1 MTTRRFVLAAL
12 VTTTFAA
19 PLFPA
24 RAQTPLPA
32 DKRAELNALIAKNNA
47 YIGLLNRTMRAKQSW
62 ERYTSWVNVEKG
74 PTGRERY
81 ITYGLYSLY
90 DVRSEIQKALDAA
103 GKAPKV
109 DELDRAIERFVGA
122 YETLAPLIDRA
133 ERYYERKDY
142 KSDNMAEGRELHARL
157 VPAAREFLKED
168 VNTRQLMKLFAGR
181 VAELELA
188 AIEMEEGRKARWQM
202 KRVQIAARQAMDLLP
217 NRENPIVDMP
227 AFSSAV
233 AEYGKVVREFDDFM
247 RANPDSGATM
257 RDRPGSLL
265 GKLREYEEEL
275 QRARG
280 DARRARGQGT
290 TWIVNE
296 YNMMISMSQMFR

>member
-1 MTTRRFVLAAL
+1 MTTRRILLAAL
-12 VTTTFAA
+12 FATPA
-19 PLFPA
+19 FATAPA

-47 YIGLLNRTMRAKQSW
+47 YIGLLNRTQRANQSW
-62 ERYTSWVNVEKG
+62 ERYTSWVNVERG

-103 GKAPKV
+103 GKEPKV
-109 DELDRAIERFVGA
+109 PELDRAIERFVGA
-122 YETLAPLIDRA
+122 YEALAPLIDRA
-133 ERYYERKDY
+133 QRYYERKDY
-142 KSDNMAEGRELHARL
+142 KSDAMVEGREIHAKM

-168 VNTRQLMKLFAGR
+168 AEARQLMKLFAGR
-181 VAELELA
+181 VFELELA
-188 AIEMEEGRKARWQM
+188 AIEMEEGRKGRWQM
-202 KRVQIAARQAMDLLP
+202 KRVQMAARQAMDLLP
-217 NRENPIVDMP
+217 TREKPVVDMP
-227 AFSSAV
+227 AFSKAV
-233 AEYGKVVREFDDFM
+233 AEYGKVVREFDDYM
-247 RANPDSGATM
+247 RANPDSGGAM
-257 RDRPGSLL
+257 RDRPASLL

-296 YNMMISMSQMFR
+296 YNMMISMSRMFR

>member
-1 MTTRRFVLAAL
+1 MTTRRILLAAL
-12 VTTTFAA
+12 FATPA
-19 PLFPA
+19 FATAPA

-47 YIGLLNRTMRAKQSW
+47 YIGLLNRTQRANQSW
-62 ERYTSWVNVEKG
+62 ERYTSWVNVERG

-103 GKAPKV
+103 GKEPKV
-109 DELDRAIERFVGA
+109 PELDRAIERFVGA
-122 YETLAPLIDRA
+122 YEALAPLIDRA
-133 ERYYERKDY
+133 QRYYERKDY
-142 KSDNMAEGRELHARL
+142 KSDAMVEGREIHAKM

-168 VNTRQLMKLFAGR
+168 AEARQLMKLFAGR
-181 VAELELA
+181 VFELELA
-188 AIEMEEGRKARWQM
+188 AIEMEEGRKGRWQM
-202 KRVQIAARQAMDLLP
+202 KRVQMAARQAMDLLP
-217 NRENPIVDMP
+217 TREKPVVDMP
-227 AFSSAV
+227 VFSKAV

-247 RANPDSGATM
+247 RANPDSGGAM
-257 RDRPGSLL
+257 RDRPASLL

-296 YNMMISMSQMFR
+296 YNMMISMSRMFR

>member
-1 MTTRRFVLAAL
+1 MTTRRILLAAL
-12 VTTTFAA
+12 FATPA
-19 PLFPA
+19 FATAPA

-47 YIGLLNRTMRAKQSW
+47 YIGLLNRTQRANQSW
-62 ERYTSWVNVEKG
+62 ERYTSWVNVERG

-103 GKAPKV
+103 GKEQKV
-109 DELDRAIERFVGA
+109 PELDRAIERFVGA
-122 YETLAPLIDRA
+122 YEALAPLIDRA
-133 ERYYERKDY
+133 QRYYERKDY
-142 KSDNMAEGRELHARL
+142 KSDAMVEGREIHAKM

-168 VNTRQLMKLFAGR
+168 AEARQLMKLFAGR
-181 VAELELA
+181 VFELELA
-188 AIEMEEGRKARWQM
+188 AIEMEEGRKGRWQM
-202 KRVQIAARQAMDLLP
+202 KRVQMAARQAMDLLP
-217 NRENPIVDMP
+217 TREKPVVDMP
-227 AFSSAV
+227 AFSKAV

-247 RANPDSGATM
+247 RANPDSGGAM
-257 RDRPGSLL
+257 RDRPASLL

-296 YNMMISMSQMFR
+296 YNMMISMSRMFR

>member
-1 MTTRRFVLAAL
+1 MTTRRTLLAAL
-12 VTTTFAA
+12 FATPA
-19 PLFPA
+19 FATAPA

-47 YIGLLNRTMRAKQSW
+47 YIGLLNRTQRANQSW
-62 ERYTSWVNVEKG
+62 ERYTSWVNVERG

-103 GKAPKV
+103 GKEPKV
-109 DELDRAIERFVGA
+109 PELDRAIERFVGA
-122 YETLAPLIDRA
+122 YEALAPLIDRA
-133 ERYYERKDY
+133 QRYYERKDY
-142 KSDNMAEGRELHARL
+142 KSDAMVEGREIHAKM

-168 VNTRQLMKLFAGR
+168 AEARQLMKLFAGR
-181 VAELELA
+181 VFELELA
-188 AIEMEEGRKARWQM
+188 AIEMEEGRKGRWQM
-202 KRVQIAARQAMDLLP
+202 KRVQMAARQAMDLLP
-217 NRENPIVDMP
+217 TREKPVVDMP
-227 AFSSAV
+227 AFSKTV

-247 RANPDSGATM
+247 RANPDSGGAM
-257 RDRPGSLL
+257 RDRPASLL

-296 YNMMISMSQMFR
+296 YNMMISMSRMFR

>member
-1 MTTRRFVLAAL
+1 MTTRRILLAAL
-12 VTTTFAA
+12 FATPA
-19 PLFPA
+19 FATAPA

-47 YIGLLNRTMRAKQSW
+47 YIGLLNRTQRANQSW
-62 ERYTSWVNVEKG
+62 ERYTSWVNVERG

-103 GKAPKV
+103 GKEPKV
-109 DELDRAIERFVGA
+109 PELDRAIERFVGA
-122 YETLAPLIDRA
+122 YEALAPLIDRA
-133 ERYYERKDY
+133 QRYYERKDY
-142 KSDNMAEGRELHARL
+142 KSDAMVEGREIHAKM

-168 VNTRQLMKLFAGR
+168 AEARQLMKLFAGR
-181 VAELELA
+181 VFELELA
-188 AIEMEEGRKARWQM
+188 AIEMEEGRKGRWQM
-202 KRVQIAARQAMDLLP
+202 KRVQMAARQAMDLLP
-217 NRENPIVDMP
+217 TREKPVVDMP
-227 AFSSAV
+227 AFSKAV

-247 RANPDSGATM
+247 RANPDSGGAM
-257 RDRPGSLL
+257 RDRPASLL

-296 YNMMISMSQMFR
+296 YNMMISMSRMFR

>member
-1 MTTRRFVLAAL
+1 MTTRRTLLAAL
-12 VTTTFAA
+12 FATPA
-19 PLFPA
+19 FATAPA

-47 YIGLLNRTMRAKQSW
+47 YIGLLNRTQRANQSW
-62 ERYTSWVNVEKG
+62 ERYTSWVNVERG

-103 GKAPKV
+103 GKEPKV
-109 DELDRAIERFVGA
+109 PELDRAIERFVGA
-122 YETLAPLIDRA
+122 YEALAPLIDRA
-133 ERYYERKDY
+133 QRYYERKDY
-142 KSDNMAEGRELHARL
+142 KSDAMVEGREIHAKM

-168 VNTRQLMKLFAGR
+168 AEARQLMKLFAGR
-181 VAELELA
+181 VFELELA
-188 AIEMEEGRKARWQM
+188 AIEMEEGRKGRWQM
-202 KRVQIAARQAMDLLP
+202 KRVQMAARQAMDLLP
-217 NRENPIVDMP
+217 TREKPVVDMP
-227 AFSSAV
+227 AFSKAV

-247 RANPDSGATM
+247 RANPDSGGAM
-257 RDRPGSLL
+257 RDRPASLL

-296 YNMMISMSQMFR
+296 YNMMISMSRMFR

>member
-1 MTTRRFVLAAL
+1 MTTRRILLAAL
-12 VTTTFAA
+12 FATPA
-19 PLFPA
+19 FATAPA

-47 YIGLLNRTMRAKQSW
+47 YIGLLNRTQRANQSW
-62 ERYTSWVNVEKG
+62 ERYTSWVNVERG

-103 GKAPKV
+103 GKEPKV
-109 DELDRAIERFVGA
+109 PELDRAIERFVGA
-122 YETLAPLIDRA
+122 YEALAPLIDRA
-133 ERYYERKDY
+133 QRYYERKDY
-142 KSDNMAEGRELHARL
+142 KSDAMVEGREIHAKM

-168 VNTRQLMKLFAGR
+168 AEARQLMKLFAGR
-181 VAELELA
+181 VFELELA
-188 AIEMEEGRKARWQM
+188 AIEMEEGRKGRWQM
-202 KRVQIAARQAMDLLP
+202 KRVQMAARQAMDLLP
-217 NRENPIVDMP
+217 TREKPVVDMP
-227 AFSSAV
+227 AFGKAV

-247 RANPDSGATM
+247 RANPDSGGAM
-257 RDRPGSLL
+257 RDRPASLL

-296 YNMMISMSQMFR
+296 YNMMISMSRMFR